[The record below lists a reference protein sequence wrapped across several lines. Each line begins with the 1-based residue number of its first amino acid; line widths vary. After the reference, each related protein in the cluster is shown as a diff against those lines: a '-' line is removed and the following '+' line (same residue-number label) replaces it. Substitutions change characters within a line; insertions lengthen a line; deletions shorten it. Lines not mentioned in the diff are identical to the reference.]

1 MSKETIF
8 LKDFLSNVGNAIH
21 SLNTICVGLSNVG
34 SGLAQKPDDLVIT
47 WNPRDLERSAKDSR
61 LFAVKSTYVFLAES
75 TYQYIGSIK
84 SAFFPAQPELQ
95 EFDNLTSSERIER
108 ILKCIPTPQ
117 KDETDLHLK
126 NEYEYRIIFAKLMV
140 HTRNRIVHT
149 KSNKQ
154 LSVKESATLTNNSEL
169 ISKNHSGLLITQTL
183 ENFKRNNHTLKD
195 ISSHAA
201 NIIQKIRELDS
212 CFIEKI
218 NDHNSLLKIIED
230 SRLKDEWDKIS
241 PIQDLELKSRKTT
254 QFLKMNFSFLPQET
268 LDEILSVLIK
278 SYRSDRK

>member
-47 WNPRDLERSAKDSR
+47 WNPRDPERSAKDSR
-61 LFAVKSTYVFLAES
+61 LFAVKSTYVFLVES

-108 ILKCIPTPQ
+108 ILKCIPTPK

-126 NEYEYRIIFAKLMV
+126 NE
-140 HTRNRIVHT
+140 
-149 KSNKQ
+149 
-154 LSVKESATLTNNSEL
+154 
-169 ISKNHSGLLITQTL
+169 
-183 ENFKRNNHTLKD
+183 
-195 ISSHAA
+195 
-201 NIIQKIRELDS
+201 
-212 CFIEKI
+212 
-218 NDHNSLLKIIED
+218 
-230 SRLKDEWDKIS
+230 
-241 PIQDLELKSRKTT
+241 
-254 QFLKMNFSFLPQET
+254 
-268 LDEILSVLIK
+268 
-278 SYRSDRK
+278 